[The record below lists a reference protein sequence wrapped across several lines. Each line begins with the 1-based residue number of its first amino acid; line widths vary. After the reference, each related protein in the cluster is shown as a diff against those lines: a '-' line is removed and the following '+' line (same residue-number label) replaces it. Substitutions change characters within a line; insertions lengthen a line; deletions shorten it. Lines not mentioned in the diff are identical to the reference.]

1 MRKNNSIFD
10 SVPNGWCVCG
20 GMIVPKKT
28 IKTNDYDTSKK
39 TVTGVL

>member
-20 GMIVPKKT
+20 GMIVPINNKIKK
-28 IKTNDYDTSKK
+28 
-39 TVTGVL
+39 

>member
-20 GMIVPKKT
+20 GMIVPKKSD
-28 IKTNDYDTSKK
+28 NAF
-39 TVTGVL
+39 

>member
-20 GMIVPKKT
+20 GMIVPKKNN
-28 IKTNDYDTSKK
+28 KTKI
-39 TVTGVL
+39 

>member
-20 GMIVPKKT
+20 GMIVSKFVTLNIMSNCLKK
-28 IKTNDYDTSKK
+28 ILD
-39 TVTGVL
+39 

>member
-20 GMIVPKKT
+20 GMIVPKNNK
-28 IKTNDYDTSKK
+28 N
-39 TVTGVL
+39 

>member
-20 GMIVPKKT
+20 GMIVPKNNK
-28 IKTNDYDTSKK
+28 
-39 TVTGVL
+39 G